1 MLINNLDKIIE
12 ERGIKQNWLC
22 IKADISPTT
31 LSNCL
36 NDRHSVSLIV
46 ALKIA
51 NALELRVEDIWQLN
65 K

>member
-1 MLINNLDKIIE
+1 MIINNLSKILD
-12 ERGIKQNWLC
+12 ERGIKQIWLC
-22 IKADISPTT
+22 AKADISQTT

-51 NALELRVEDIWQLN
+51 NALELRVEDIWQLR